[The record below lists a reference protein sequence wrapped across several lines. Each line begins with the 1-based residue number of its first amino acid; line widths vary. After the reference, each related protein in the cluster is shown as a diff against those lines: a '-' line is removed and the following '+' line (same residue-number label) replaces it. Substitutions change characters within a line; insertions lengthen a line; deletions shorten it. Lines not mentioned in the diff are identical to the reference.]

1 MLVPG
6 GRHQQDVTMLED
18 CLVEACDRA
27 RETHSKLGQLLDG
40 PPVESAGKEQ
50 PSYLPA
56 LWTHDQLQTEKLA
69 WPLPNQR
76 YLTTSCMQVG
86 ANPRQNLPVSLA
98 AAEMGRTVS
107 VWLSCCSM
115 SPVRLKNPQLRIAC
129 QTYLDMTSVSS
140 ILQSVPSVTGQ
151 ETRAVQVQATCIIV
165 QIIWFCEQNKQHC
178 EQSTSLSRTLLQE
191 QNKPQVLR
199 ILNS

>member
-1 MLVPG
+1 MQMQMQKLEELLDMLVPG

-40 PPVESAGKEQ
+40 PPVETAGQEP

-76 YLTTSCMQVG
+76 YLTTSCMQVRVKPPSKRASVTFCSRNG
-86 ANPRQNLPVSLA
+86 QNRRCVAEQLQHVTC
-98 AAEMGRTVS
+98 AAEE
-107 VWLSCCSM
+107 
-115 SPVRLKNPQLRIAC
+115 
-129 QTYLDMTSVSS
+129 SS
-140 ILQSVPSVTGQ
+140 
-151 ETRAVQVQATCIIV
+151 A
-165 QIIWFCEQNKQHC
+165 
-178 EQSTSLSRTLLQE
+178 
-191 QNKPQVLR
+191 
-199 ILNS
+199 